1 LKEESEDSQ
10 MKIQET
16 EGSLPKSNADTNDPS
31 DLLTKVT
38 GEVNQ
43 EVYEED
49 DRLYDCLFS
58 SLDGIDEVEEI
69 IETLQIWLD
78 NVSISKHL
86 IV

>member
-1 LKEESEDSQ
+1 
-10 MKIQET
+10 MKIQKT

-31 DLLTKVT
+31 DLTKVT

-49 DRLYDCLFS
+49 DSLYDFLSS
-58 SLDGIDEVEEI
+58 SLDEINEVEEI